1 MNSNKYLENIE
12 IKNRRLLLKIY
23 NRHVARLKYKIY
35 LATENGNDTVYLE
48 RLRNEVEQEIALMQ
62 RNLQKYSAQSTKTS
76 YNSGAKMAFVGVA
89 AKELVSGY
97 QFGGA
102 NREAMLVL
110 AKTTYQPL
118 SKMAQKIGR
127 ATLEYMKRENFK
139 DTQTVLKALN
149 QFVDS
154 DFLRKTGIEGIA
166 DVAVGSSSWQKV
178 AREIRDKII
187 KEGGLKVPYY
197 KKDGTLARMVNAQDY
212 AKMVARTTT
221 SNIYR
226 EGAKDRILDTFD
238 GKFDLVEILNH
249 SEFPNSPC
257 IPFEGKILSLTGVV
271 EGYTTLAEAEEQGL
285 FHPNCVH
292 SFAFTD
298 KVKEIYAKGDW
309 EEGTKKEEKE
319 GNNQEQ
325 GNIQTEE
332 KAVEEK
338 PIVNFKVFKNGEEAN
353 NSFYYDDEKKG
364 LLAKKNSSYGLW
376 QKSLSIDE
384 KEAITA
390 YAGTYYQDINDHL
403 RGIVDLSTDKNIPLL
418 IQDLDTTI
426 NKFNLKE
433 DVTVFR
439 GVNVDAIEKLLKE
452 NNVKNYTDLVGK
464 TYKDNG
470 YMSTSAISGIEQFG
484 TKKIQMELQIT
495 KGVGKGAYI
504 NELSGFTNEEYEFL
518 LKRGSNFD
526 ILEVTEDPIFGD
538 IKFKMRLKD

>member
-48 RLRNEVEQEIALMQ
+48 QLRNEVEQEIALMQ
-62 RNLQKYSAQSTKTS
+62 RNLQKYSAQATKIS
-76 YNSGAKMAFVGVA
+76 YNAGVKMAFVGVA

-154 DFLRKTGIEGIA
+154 DFLRKTGIEGVA
-166 DVAVGSSSWQKV
+166 DVAVGSSNWQKV

-197 KKDGTLARMVNAQDY
+197 KKDGTLSRMVNAQDY

-238 GKFDLVEILNH
+238 GEFDLVEILNH
-249 SEFPNSPC
+249 SEYPNSPC
-257 IPFEGKILSLTGVV
+257 IPFEGKILSLTGIVK
-271 EGYTTLAEAEEQGL
+271 GYTTLAEAEEQGL

-292 SFAFTD
+292 SFAFND
-298 KVKEIYAKGDW
+298 RVKEIYAKGDW
-309 EEGTKKEEKE
+309 E
-319 GNNQEQ
+319 
-325 GNIQTEE
+325 
-332 KAVEEK
+332 
-338 PIVNFKVFKNGEEAN
+338 
-353 NSFYYDDEKKG
+353 
-364 LLAKKNSSYGLW
+364 
-376 QKSLSIDE
+376 
-384 KEAITA
+384 
-390 YAGTYYQDINDHL
+390 
-403 RGIVDLSTDKNIPLL
+403 
-418 IQDLDTTI
+418 
-426 NKFNLKE
+426 
-433 DVTVFR
+433 
-439 GVNVDAIEKLLKE
+439 NVL
-452 NNVKNYTDLVGK
+452 
-464 TYKDNG
+464 
-470 YMSTSAISGIEQFG
+470 
-484 TKKIQMELQIT
+484 
-495 KGVGKGAYI
+495 
-504 NELSGFTNEEYEFL
+504 
-518 LKRGSNFD
+518 
-526 ILEVTEDPIFGD
+526 
-538 IKFKMRLKD
+538 